1 MTKHIWRW
9 PYPVFGLALA
19 LALLFWSAQS
29 SRSENFVFYLPA
41 AHRLVPVELIE
52 GARYLPLIQVLN
64 MVGKVSGLQEKKNSL
79 KVWFGKAQLELR
91 LDEMRIRLDKAW
103 LDLQAPARLVNGQWM
118 VPVDFLTSVLP
129 RLTPERIEYQEGTNR
144 IFIGDTRPNSYTV
157 RLDQLA
163 NGSRLTIQ
171 FTDKVSVHTA
181 ARNGKWIL
189 FLGERP
195 VEPLEQ
201 LHRFQNP
208 YLSELRF
215 DDQDGIP
222 KLVLTP
228 TMDGLNFYP
237 SLAEGGKV
245 LLADVLKPPP
255 TSPPPPLAME
265 KPSAP
270 AAPAAVETPTVAEE
284 TPEAQPGPPL
294 PAVVLDAAHGGPETG
309 AQARDGV
316 LEKDLVAQYVARVR
330 LALLATKKYRIVLTR
345 LGDNNPT
352 PEQRETLANLARPV
366 VFLTFHAGNLGSS
379 APRVVVYSYRFS
391 AGTPPALNDEA
402 PSFIPWRLAQQAHLE
417 RSRQLAQMLQQQFTQ
432 AGSILAGETAEVPLR
447 ALRSI
452 NAPAVAIE
460 VGSLSPEL
468 DSAPVNNP
476 GFQQRFAAVVVQA
489 LDQFLGGKS

>member
-1 MTKHIWRW
+1 LTKHIWRW

-19 LALLFWSAQS
+19 LALLFWPAQS

-41 AHRLVPVELIE
+41 AHRLVPVESIE
-52 GARYLPLIQVLN
+52 GTRYLPLIQVLN
-64 MVGKVSGLQEKKNSL
+64 TIGKVGGLQEKKNSL

-91 LDEMRIRLDKAW
+91 LDERRIRLDKVW
-103 LDLQAPARLVNGQWM
+103 YNLQGPVRQVNGQWI

-129 RLTPERIEYQEGTNR
+129 HLTSERIEYQEGTNR
-144 IFIGDTRPNSYTV
+144 IFIGDIRPNSYTV

-163 NGSRLTIQ
+163 NGARLTLQ
-171 FTDKVSVHTA
+171 FTDKVSVRTA
-181 ARNGKWIL
+181 ARDGKWIL
-189 FLGERP
+189 FLGDQP
-195 VEPLEQ
+195 IEPLEAQ
-201 LHRFQNP
+201 HRFQNP

-245 LLADVLKPPP
+245 LLADVMKPPP
-255 TSPPPPLAME
+255 AVPPPSPATE

-270 AAPAAVETPTVAEE
+270 APAAVEAPIIAEE

-309 AQARDGV
+309 AQGHDGV
-316 LEKDLVAQYVARVR
+316 LEKDLVAQYVAQVR

-352 PEQRETLANLARPV
+352 PEQRETLANLARPF

-379 APRVVVYSYRFS
+379 SPRVVVYTYRS
-391 AGTPPALNDEA
+391 PTGALPALNVEA
-402 PSFIPWRLAQQAHLE
+402 LSFIPWRLAQQVHLE
-417 RSRQLAQMLQQQFTQ
+417 RSRQLAQILQQQFTQ
-432 AGSILAGETAEVPLR
+432 TGSLVTGETAEAPLR

-460 VGSLSPEL
+460 VGSLCPEL
-468 DSAPVNNP
+468 DSGPVNNP
-476 GFQQRFAAVVVQA
+476 GFQQRLAAVVVQA

>member
-1 MTKHIWRW
+1 LTKHIRRW
-9 PYPVFGLALA
+9 PYPVFALA
-19 LALLFWSAQS
+19 LALVLLFWPAQN

-41 AHRLVPVELIE
+41 AHHLVPVEVLE
-52 GARYLPLIQVLN
+52 GARYLPLLQVLN

-91 LDEMRIRLDKAW
+91 LDEKRIRLDKAW
-103 LDLQAPARLVNGQWM
+103 LNLQGPARLSNGQWM

-163 NGSRLTIQ
+163 SGARLTVQ
-171 FTDKVSVHTA
+171 FTDKVSVRTA
-181 ARNGKWIL
+181 ASNGKWIL
-189 FLGERP
+189 FLGDRP

-201 LHRFQNP
+201 QQRFQNP

-237 SLAEGGKV
+237 AVAEGGKI

-255 TSPPPPLAME
+255 TTPQPPPAAVT
-265 KPSAP
+265 PSTP
-270 AAPAAVETPTVAEE
+270 AAPATSETPTVAEE

-294 PAVVLDAAHGGPETG
+294 PTVVLDAAHGGPEAG

-316 LEKDLVAQYVARVR
+316 FEKDLVAQYVAQVR

-352 PEQRETLANLARPV
+352 LEQRETVANLARPI
-366 VFLTFHAGNLGSS
+366 VFLTFHAGNLGAS
-379 APRVVVYSYRFS
+379 APRVVVYTYRFS
-391 AGTPPALNDEA
+391 AGTPPAPKEETL
-402 PSFIPWRLAQQAHLE
+402 SFTPWRLVQQAHLE
-417 RSRQLAQMLQQQFTQ
+417 RSRQLAQMLQQQFNQ
-432 AGSILAGETAEVPLR
+432 VGGIMSGETAEVPVR

-452 NAPAVAIE
+452 HAPAVAIE

-476 GFQQRFAAVVVQA
+476 SFQEQLATAIVQA
-489 LDQFLGGKS
+489 LEQFQGGKS

>member
-1 MTKHIWRW
+1 MRKQFRRW
-9 PYPVFGLALA
+9 PFPILALALA
-19 LALLFWSAQS
+19 LALLIWPARS

-41 AHRLVPVELIE
+41 THQVVPIEMIE
-52 GARYLPLIQVLN
+52 GAKYLPLIQVLN

-79 KVWFGKAQLELR
+79 KVWFGKAQVELR
-91 LDEMRIRLDKAW
+91 PNEKRVRLDKTW
-103 LDLQAPARLVNGQWM
+103 VNLQAPARMVNGQWM

-129 RLTPERIEYQEGTNR
+129 KLTPERIEYQEGTNR
-144 IFIGDTRPNSYTV
+144 IFIGDIRPNSYTV
-157 RLDQLA
+157 RLDQIA
-163 NGSRLTIQ
+163 NGARLTVQ
-171 FTDKVSVHTA
+171 FTDKVSVRTA
-181 ARNGKWIL
+181 ASNGKWIL

-195 VEPLEQ
+195 VEPLEPQ
-201 LHRFQNP
+201 HRFQNS
-208 YLSELRF
+208 YLSELHF
-215 DDQDGIP
+215 DDQDGVP
-222 KLVLTP
+222 KLVVTP
-228 TMDGLNFYP
+228 TADGPNFYP
-237 SLAEGGKV
+237 SLAEGGKI

-255 TSPPPPLAME
+255 AAPQAAATPE

-270 AAPAAVETPTVAEE
+270 AASATSETPAVIEE
-284 TPEAQPGPPL
+284 APEAQPGPPL

-309 AQARDGV
+309 ARAHDGI

-352 PEQRETLANLARPV
+352 LEQRETTTNLARPI

-379 APRVVVYSYRFS
+379 APRVVVYSYKVS
-391 AGTPPALNDEA
+391 SGVAPPANDAA
-402 PSFIPWRLAQQAHLE
+402 PVFIPWRLVQEAFLD
-417 RSRQLAQMLQQQFTQ
+417 RSRQLSQTLQQQFNQVGGIT
-432 AGSILAGETAEVPLR
+432 AGETAELPVR

-476 GFQQRFAAVVVQA
+476 DFQQRFANAIVQA
-489 LDQFLGGKS
+489 LEQFQGGQS